1 MYVETLP
8 LTPST
13 ENIWGKEQILFFA
26 FFFVVVVQ
34 KRKMKSGRLKEHRLK
49 QVLQQK
55 TALIIPGLSPI
66 LPHATAE
73 GNKAQRQIQHRN
85 STFGPAG

>member
-13 ENIWGKEQILFFA
+13 ENIWGKEQILFLLFVV
-26 FFFVVVVQ
+26 VVVVQ
-34 KRKMKSGRLKEHRLK
+34 KRKMKSGRLKEHRFK